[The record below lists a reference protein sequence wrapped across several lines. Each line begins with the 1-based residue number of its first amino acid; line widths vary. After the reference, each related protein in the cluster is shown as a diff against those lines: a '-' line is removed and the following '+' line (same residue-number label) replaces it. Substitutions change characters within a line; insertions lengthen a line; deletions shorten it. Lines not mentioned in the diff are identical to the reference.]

1 MIILLFILLTLK
13 TLIFMYNTEVVSHQI
28 AIFLVSFLT
37 ILFVF
42 LSIDLSNLRK
52 KHWLAFSFYALV
64 SIIMFIDVV
73 YYGYFSALP
82 SVSLLR
88 QVDQITAVGDSIREL
103 LNIKR
108 IVFVLDLPLVYLYIF
123 KSRKKYRKHRG
134 YLRIGLPL
142 CILVILLGLIGFLN
156 KKTCLFLLPTRNF
169 SSIMLWILG
178 TTLLARK
185 I

>member
-1 MIILLFILLTLK
+1 
-13 TLIFMYNTEVVSHQI
+13 
-28 AIFLVSFLT
+28 
-37 ILFVF
+37 LFVF

-134 YLRIGLPL
+134 Y
-142 CILVILLGLIGFLN
+142 
-156 KKTCLFLLPTRNF
+156 
-169 SSIMLWILG
+169 
-178 TTLLARK
+178 
-185 I
+185 